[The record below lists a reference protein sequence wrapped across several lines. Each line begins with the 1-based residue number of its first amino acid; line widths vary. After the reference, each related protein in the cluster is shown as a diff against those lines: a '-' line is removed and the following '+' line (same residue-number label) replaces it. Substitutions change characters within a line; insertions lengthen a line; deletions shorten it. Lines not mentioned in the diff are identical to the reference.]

1 MGNCCFTS
9 FDSNQIATAKLILHD
24 GVLQEFSYAVKV
36 SFLLQKY
43 PTYFICN
50 SNDMDFDDVVTAI
63 DEDEVL
69 ETGELY
75 FAIPLSKLKLK
86 LQADE
91 MAALAV
97 KASLAL
103 AKSSSGYKCGFRR
116 KRVVLFSG
124 EESGESYRRVAVEVG
139 GDVDMSRRGMS
150 GGGRGRNLTAELSS
164 IPE

>member
-1 MGNCCFTS
+1 MGNCCFSS

-43 PTYFICN
+43 PTCFICN
-50 SNDMDFDDVVTAI
+50 SNDMDFDDVVRAI

-69 ETGELY
+69 KTGELY

-103 AKSSSGYKCGFRR
+103 AKSGGHKRRFRR

-124 EESGESYRRVAVEVG
+124 EESGKICRRVALEDG
-139 GDVDMSRRGMS
+139 CDVDMSRRRRS
-150 GGGRGRNLTAELSS
+150 SGRGRNLTAELSS

>member
-1 MGNCCFTS
+1 MGNCCFSS

-103 AKSSSGYKCGFRR
+103 TKSGGDKCRFRR
-116 KRVVLFSG
+116 KRDVLFSG
-124 EESGESYRRVAVEVG
+124 EERGKSYRRVVMEVG
-139 GDVDMSRRGMS
+139 GDVDMSRRGKS
-150 GGGRGRNLTAELSS
+150 GGRGRNLTAELSS